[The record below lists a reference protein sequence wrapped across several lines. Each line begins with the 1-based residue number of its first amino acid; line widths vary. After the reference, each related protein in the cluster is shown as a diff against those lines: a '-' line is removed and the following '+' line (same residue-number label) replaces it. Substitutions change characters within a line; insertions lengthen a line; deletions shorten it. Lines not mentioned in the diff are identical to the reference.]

1 ISVLALSTVYLL
13 GPKMLH
19 LLDVEGLSF
28 FVSLLFFQSI
38 HGAIF
43 QNLKQDGENA
53 QSVFLQT
60 LPIKKTRILHAKFL
74 SCLILFWMGIAGVV
88 VLTFINIW
96 INKGTLEN
104 MGMALTVV
112 SLFIFSLSITIF
124 RFVVSGRKHLDLTFY
139 SSLIVWVILIIAVN
153 VLLELMS
160 IDFTMLEVIS
170 YSLLLSFIIYFSCW
184 ALATQIIR
192 KRGFKQT

>member
-1 ISVLALSTVYLL
+1 
-13 GPKMLH
+13 MFD
-19 LLDVEGLSF
+19 LLDVESLSF
-28 FVSLLFFQSI
+28 FVSLLLFQSI
-38 HGAIF
+38 HSAIF

-60 LPIKKTRILHAKFL
+60 LPIKKTCILHAKFL
-74 SCLILFWMGIAGVV
+74 SCFILFCLGIAGVV

-96 INKGTLEN
+96 INKGTWEN

-112 SLFIFSLSITIF
+112 SLFVFCLSITIL

-139 SSLIVWVILIIAVN
+139 SFLIVWVILIIAVN
-153 VLLELMS
+153 VLLELIS

-170 YSLLLSFIIYFSCW
+170 NSLLLSFAIYFICW
-184 ALATQIIR
+184 ALAAQIIR